1 MALTFQALQADTLLK
16 PDRHFGV
23 IHVSGHHGTCTS
35 EVFTCT
41 RRPAHHLLS
50 NCCVVV
56 LNHSGSQPGSGA
68 ASASLTYLFP
78 LPPEYE
84 RALHKKL
91 TMTAELRQRF
101 RAAGL
106 TKEREAELNNAIQA
120 YFKVGMVGLKG
131 G

>member
-1 MALTFQALQADTLLK
+1 MFCHEWTA
-16 PDRHFGV
+16 
-23 IHVSGHHGTCTS
+23 
-35 EVFTCT
+35 
-41 RRPAHHLLS
+41 
-50 NCCVVV
+50 
-56 LNHSGSQPGSGA
+56 GSQPGPGA
-68 ASASLTYLFP
+68 APLTYLFP

-120 YFKVGMVGLKG
+120 YFKVCRTPVGSSVLHLHL
-131 G
+131 